1 MPAAIPLIVLAA
13 AEAALISTVAA
24 QLAAAAAA
32 VAVGAFESR
41 KAKKKASSQSRD
53 LTVTL
58 QSAVAPRRTVYGRA
72 RVSGP
77 LVYAVSE
84 GSDNKFLHRVIP
96 LAGHEIDAFERVYFN
111 DDELALGAAL
121 PATTDFSQPTTG
133 GRYMENGQPVAH
145 IEGKIGSASQTAMA
159 TLIAASA
166 GQWTGDH
173 RLQGVAYLRA
183 QTNYTPQ
190 VYTEGLPNV
199 SALIR
204 GKKLYDGRNGLT
216 LWSDNPALAIRD
228 YLVNALAVPSVRID
242 QASFDAAAN
251 LCDEYVTMDTAATA
265 DPAAWAAYMVTA
277 INYGT
282 WEFVGGTTVRQRRY
296 RFNGVV
302 ESDDTPGEVLEQMV
316 QACAGWLSYTGG
328 VWRLVAGGY
337 TAPTLTLAERD
348 LRGGPSFRPRPGR
361 RDLFN
366 VARGTYTGPATRY
379 VATDWPPLV
388 SSAFVTA
395 DGGQQMPLDLDLPF
409 TNDAV
414 AAQRLGSIYLQRSRQ
429 GVLTFPATLT
439 ALALRPG
446 DTVAITLPRFGFS
459 GEVFRV
465 EGWQLSEDLG
475 VDLVLREEAA
485 AIYTWT
491 PGATIRDPSPQLNL
505 PSPFTVPAVTGL
517 TATSGVATNY
527 VQNDGTIIQRTL
539 LSWNTTGNAF
549 ARVVQIRSRLVGVT
563 EWTHHP
569 DAEDGAGKAYLSNLK
584 TGSLHEISARR
595 LNTIGAAGAWTTI
608 NYTPAVSNATS
619 INLLKN
625 SDWTEDLGYPET
637 SSYNDARALR
647 GWGFG
652 AGFHSGQTA
661 GRNYDGGR
669 TWNIGLGGAWLF
681 NSQTTAGQYS
691 YLFQWVKVVPGVE
704 YEIQARASIHRQ
716 YAYVAVNWFD
726 ATKTTLLGS
735 IANGFDAGNT
745 VDGDPYQVAAR
756 RKFWAKGVAPAGA
769 SWALFHCL
777 QQNTAATATPGY
789 TFWHQAMMNVAP
801 PGVTADTATPWEDDS
816 MTFPRGVNYP
826 VQAEQGWVGCRW
838 NLFFGGHDIYT
849 FEGGTP
855 TGALITMDLAAG
867 DSVLIDAF
875 YEASIG
881 EAIGT
886 SARALIVIDVV
897 VVGSGKQAF
906 HVDFGDRTGNIVTV
920 EPLWYHGG
928 STVSI
933 YSGAISKFY
942 SATSAQ
948 TITIHA
954 AGGARLG
961 GSIDLGTSSIR
972 VRAQKVRI

>member
-1 MPAAIPLIVLAA
+1 MPAAIPIIVLAA
-13 AEAALISTVAA
+13 AEALAVSTVIA
-24 QLAAAAAA
+24 QIAAAAAA
-32 VAVGAFESR
+32 VAVGSFEAR
-41 KAKKKASSQSRD
+41 KAKKKATSQSRD

-96 LAGHEIDAFERVYFN
+96 LAGHEIDAFEKVYFN

-121 PATTDFSQPTTG
+121 PATTDFSQVTTG

-145 IEGKIGSASQTAMA
+145 IEGKIGGASQTAMA

-204 GKKLYDGRNGLT
+204 GKKLYDGRSGQT

-228 YLVNALAVPSVRID
+228 YLVNALAVPSARID

-251 LCDEYVTMDTAATA
+251 LCDEYVSINTATTP
-265 DPAAWAAYMVTA
+265 DPAAWQSYMNTAVT
-277 INYGT
+277 YGT
-282 WEFVGGTTVRQRRY
+282 WELVSGTTYRQRRY
-296 RFNGVV
+296 RFNGVI
-302 ESDDTPGEVLEQMV
+302 EADDTPGEVLEQMV

-337 TAPTLTLAERD
+337 TAPTLTLTESD

-446 DTVAITLPRFGFS
+446 DTVAITLPRFGFA

-517 TATSGVATNY
+517 AATSGVATNY

-539 LSWNTTGNAF
+539 LSWNPTTNAF
-549 ARVVQIRSRLVGVT
+549 ARLVEIKSRVVGT
-563 EWTHHP
+563 AEWTHHP
-569 DAEDGAGKAYLSNLK
+569 DAEDAAGKAYLTNLK
-584 TGSLHEISARR
+584 TGALHEISARR
-595 LNTIGAAGAWTTI
+595 LNTIGAYGPSTTI
-608 NYTPAVSNATS
+608 NYTPLAANQVE
-619 INLLKN
+619 NLLRN
-625 SDWTEDLGYPET
+625 SNWTEDLGYGSTLYP
-637 SSYNDARALR
+637 DARALR
-647 GWGFG
+647 QAIWGH
-652 AGFHSGQTA
+652 AGVGTFA
-661 GRNYDGGR
+661 IGRNYAGG
-669 TWNIGLGGAWLF
+669 TAWNIGSGGMYFYQSGSTPGNFQFIYQRVPAQPGVTYEASVAVNPHRCAGRMYLRWIDASLAYISDAMGGPDSVDAGAGAVGGPF
-681 NSQTTAGQYS
+681 DITTHPRLWRSGVAPANTAYIEVLCLKDNTTAGQGDS
-691 YLFQWVKVVPGVE
+691 YAFFS
-704 YEIQARASIHRQ
+704 RA
-716 YAYVAVNWFD
+716 
-726 ATKTTLLGS
+726 LLC
-735 IANGFDAGNT
+735 
-745 VDGDPYQVAAR
+745 
-756 RKFWAKGVAPAGA
+756 VAPAG
-769 SWALFHCL
+769 
-777 QQNTAATATPGY
+777 
-789 TFWHQAMMNVAP
+789 
-801 PGVTADTATPWEDDS
+801 VTKETATPWIENTQS
-816 MTFPRGVNYP
+816 T
-826 VQAEQGWVGCRW
+826 
-838 NLFFGGHDIYT
+838 LHGGAIV
-849 FEGGTP
+849 GGTV
-855 TGALITMDLAAG
+855 T
-867 DSVLIDAF
+867 
-875 YEASIG
+875 
-881 EAIGT
+881 
-886 SARALIVIDVV
+886 DVV
-897 VVGSGKQAF
+897 Q
-906 HVDFGDRTGNIVTV
+906 
-920 EPLWYHGG
+920 
-928 STVSI
+928 
-933 YSGAISKFY
+933 
-942 SATSAQ
+942 
-948 TITIHA
+948 
-954 AGGARLG
+954 ARLG
-961 GSIDLGTSSIR
+961 DGSQSFTNANAGFTPEYAHDIGFITITNNTPAMVPVTVSYSLNISWSNTNFQSAFVRMQPRIVPNTYPASNNRDFFFSDESLAKRELFAGTYTINLDPGLTLEIGFTFYVARLAPGTCNATVYWKDANLRLEGIR
-972 VRAQKVRI
+972 K

>member
-1 MPAAIPLIVLAA
+1 MPAAIPLVVLAA
-13 AEAALISTVAA
+13 AEAFAVSTVVA
-24 QLAAAAAA
+24 QIAAAAAA
-32 VAVGAFESR
+32 VAVGSFEAR
-41 KAKKKASSQSRD
+41 KAKKKATSQSRD

-84 GSDNKFLHRVIP
+84 GSDNKFLHRVVP
-96 LAGHEIDAFERVYFN
+96 LAGHEIDAFEKIYFN

-121 PATTDFSQPTTG
+121 PATADFSQVTTG

-145 IEGKIGSASQTAMA
+145 IEGKIGSTSQTAMA

-216 LWSDNPALAIRD
+216 LWSDSPALAIRD
-228 YLVNALAVPSVRID
+228 YLVSALAVPSTRID

-251 LCDEYVTMDTAATA
+251 LCDEYVSINTATTP
-265 DPAAWAAYMVTA
+265 DPAAWQSYMNTAVT
-277 INYGT
+277 YGT
-282 WEFVGGTTVRQRRY
+282 WELVSGTTYRQRRY
-296 RFNGVV
+296 RFNGVI
-302 ESDDTPGEVLEQMV
+302 EADDTPGEVLEQMV

-337 TAPTLTLAERD
+337 TAPTLTLTESD

-446 DTVAITLPRFGFS
+446 DTVAITLPRFGFA

-465 EGWQLSEDLG
+465 EGWQLAEDLG

-491 PGATIRDPSPQLNL
+491 PGVNIRDPSPQLNL

-539 LSWNTTGNAF
+539 LSWNPTTNAF
-549 ARVVQIRSRLVGVT
+549 ARLVEIKSRVVGT
-563 EWTHHP
+563 AEWTHHP
-569 DAEDGAGKAYLSNLK
+569 DAEDAAGKAYLTNLK
-584 TGSLHEISARR
+584 TGALHEISARR
-595 LNTIGAAGAWTTI
+595 LNTIGVTGPSTTI
-608 NYTPAVSNATS
+608 NYTPLPGNAVE
-619 INLLKN
+619 NLLRN
-625 SDWTEDLGYPET
+625 SNFAQDLGYGIVT
-637 SSYNDARALR
+637 YTDARALR
-647 GWGFG
+647 HWTAVSGGG
-652 AGFHSGQTA
+652 AMVA
-661 GRNYDGGR
+661 IGRNFDSGR
-669 TWNIGLGGAWLF
+669 RWNIGPGGAYVYNTAPIAASYVLLYQDVPVQVGVSYEVSVYCSAHRCAVNLQVQWFSASNTFLGLMQGAEDRVDAGITNIGSEF
-681 NSQTTAGQYS
+681 DPLTHARLWRSGAAPAGATYMRVLLVKESTTAGQTDS
-691 YLFQWVKVVPGVE
+691 Y
-704 YEIQARASIHRQ
+704 A
-716 YAYVAVNWFD
+716 
-726 ATKTTLLGS
+726 
-735 IANGFDAGNT
+735 
-745 VDGDPYQVAAR
+745 
-756 RKFWAKGVAPAGA
+756 FWSKALACVAPAG
-769 SWALFHCL
+769 
-777 QQNTAATATPGY
+777 
-789 TFWHQAMMNVAP
+789 
-801 PGVTADTATPWEDDS
+801 VTKETATPWIENTQS
-816 MTFPRGVNYP
+816 T
-826 VQAEQGWVGCRW
+826 
-838 NLFFGGHDIYT
+838 LHGGAIV
-849 FEGGTP
+849 GGTV
-855 TGALITMDLAAG
+855 T
-867 DSVLIDAF
+867 
-875 YEASIG
+875 
-881 EAIGT
+881 
-886 SARALIVIDVV
+886 DVV
-897 VVGSGKQAF
+897 Q
-906 HVDFGDRTGNIVTV
+906 
-920 EPLWYHGG
+920 
-928 STVSI
+928 
-933 YSGAISKFY
+933 
-942 SATSAQ
+942 
-948 TITIHA
+948 
-954 AGGARLG
+954 ARLG
-961 GSIDLGTSSIR
+961 DGSQAFVNNNAGLAPEYAYDIGFITITNNTPAMVPVTVSYSLNISWSNTNFQSAFVRMQPRIVPNTYPASNNRDFFFSDESLAKRELFAGTYTINLNPGLTLEIGFTFYVARLAPGTCSATVYWKDANLRLEGIR
-972 VRAQKVRI
+972 K

>member
-1 MPAAIPLIVLAA
+1 MPAAIPLLVLAG
-13 AEAALISTVAA
+13 AEAAFGVGIAA

-32 VAVGAFESR
+32 VAVGSFESR

-96 LAGHEIDAFERVYFN
+96 LAGHEIDAFEKVYFN

-121 PATTDFSQPTTG
+121 PATNDFSQPTTG

-145 IEGKIGSASQTAMA
+145 IEGKIGGASQTAMA

-204 GKKLYDGRNGLT
+204 GKKLYDGRSGQT
-216 LWSDNPALAIRD
+216 VWSDNPALVIRD
-228 YLVNALAVPSVRID
+228 YLVNALAVPSARID

-337 TAPTLTLAERD
+337 TAPTLTLTERD

-446 DTVAITLPRFGFS
+446 DTVAITLPRFGFA

-465 EGWQLSEDLG
+465 EGWQLAEDLG

-485 AIYTWT
+485 AIYTWA

-549 ARVVQIRSRLVGVT
+549 ARFVQIQSRLVGTT
-563 EWTHHP
+563 EWTPHP
-569 DAEDGAGKAYLSNLK
+569 DAEDAQGKAYLTNLK
-584 TGSLHEISARR
+584 TGSNHEIRARR
-595 LNTIGAAGAWTTI
+595 LNTVGAAGAWTTI
-608 NYTPAVSNATS
+608 NYTPSASNAS
-619 INLLKN
+619 VNLLRN
-625 SDWTEDLGYPET
+625 SNWTEDLGYGTGTYP
-637 SSYNDARALR
+637 DARALR
-647 GWGFG
+647 QTLWGH
-652 AGFHSGQTA
+652 AGVGTIA
-661 GRNYDGGR
+661 IGRNYANG
-669 TWNIGLGGAWLF
+669 TAWNIGPGGMYFYQSGSTPGDFQFIYQRVPAQPGVTYEASVAVNPHRCAGKMYLRWIDASLAYISDAMGGPDSVDAGAGTVGGQVDITTHPRLWRSGVAPA
-681 NSQTTAGQYS
+681 NTAYIEVLCLKDNTTAGQADS
-691 YLFQWVKVVPGVE
+691 YAFFS
-704 YEIQARASIHRQ
+704 RAM
-716 YAYVAVNWFD
+716 
-726 ATKTTLLGS
+726 L
-735 IANGFDAGNT
+735 
-745 VDGDPYQVAAR
+745 
-756 RKFWAKGVAPAGA
+756 
-769 SWALFHCL
+769 C
-777 QQNTAATATPGY
+777 
-789 TFWHQAMMNVAP
+789 VAP
-801 PGVTADTATPWEDDS
+801 PGVTKETATPWSDES
-816 MTFPRGVNYP
+816 TPFPSGVARVFTNS
-826 VQAEQGWVGCRW
+826 Q
-838 NLFFGGHDIYT
+838 
-849 FEGGTP
+849 GGTGARITDFVSIP
-855 TGALITMDLAAG
+855 TGNTFVSFTSPETSVGVDLKAG
-867 DSVLIDAF
+867 DRIVVDVEYAGYANTASVPGNAF
-875 YEASIG
+875 G
-881 EAIGT
+881 
-886 SARALIVIDVV
+886 RAAFDILVT
-897 VVGSGKQAF
+897 GSGKTKWVSSGPDA
-906 HVDFGDRTGNIVTV
+906 TGNVKQAYYSPYYLTSNTQVTLTCTGSYVAASDQSVTV
-920 EPLWYHGG
+920 YATGG
-928 STVSI
+928 SVSSNEANLYTNTVN
-933 YSGAISKFY
+933 
-942 SATSAQ
+942 
-948 TITIHA
+948 
-954 AGGARLG
+954 L
-961 GSIDLGTSSIR
+961 R
-972 VRAQKVRI
+972 VTVYRA

>member
-1 MPAAIPLIVLAA
+1 MPAAIPLVVLAA
-13 AEAALISTVAA
+13 AEAFAVSTVVA
-24 QLAAAAAA
+24 QIAAAAAA
-32 VAVGAFESR
+32 VAVGSFEAR
-41 KAKKKASSQSRD
+41 KAKKKASSQTRD

-96 LAGHEIDAFERVYFN
+96 LAGHEIDAFEKVYFN

-145 IEGKIGSASQTAMA
+145 IEGKIGSTSQTAMA

-228 YLVNALAVPSVRID
+228 YLVNALAVPSARID

-251 LCDEYVTMDTAATA
+251 LCDEYVSINTATTP
-265 DPAAWAAYMVTA
+265 DPAAWQSYMNTAVT
-277 INYGT
+277 YGT
-282 WEFVGGTTVRQRRY
+282 WELVSGTTYRQRRY
-296 RFNGVV
+296 RFNGVI
-302 ESDDTPGEVLEQMV
+302 EADDTPGEVLEQMV

-337 TAPTLTLAERD
+337 TAPTLTLTESD

-446 DTVAITLPRFGFS
+446 DTVAITLPRFGFA

-517 TATSGVATNY
+517 AATSGVATNY

-539 LSWNTTGNAF
+539 LSWNPTTNAF
-549 ARVVQIRSRLVGVT
+549 ARLVEIKSRVVGT
-563 EWTHHP
+563 AEWTHHP
-569 DAEDGAGKAYLSNLK
+569 DAEDAAGKAYLTNLK
-584 TGSLHEISARR
+584 TGALHEISARR
-595 LNTIGAAGAWTTI
+595 LNTIGAYGPSTTI
-608 NYTPAVSNATS
+608 NYTPLAANQVE
-619 INLLKN
+619 NLLRN
-625 SDWTEDLGYPET
+625 SNWTEDLGYGTTTYP
-637 SSYNDARALR
+637 DARALR
-647 GWGFG
+647 QAIWGH
-652 AGFHSGQTA
+652 AGVGTFA
-661 GRNYDGGR
+661 IGRNYAGG
-669 TWNIGLGGAWLF
+669 TAWNIGSGGMYFYQSGSTPGNFQFIYQRVPAQPGVTYEASVAVNPHRCAGRMYLRWVDASLAYISDAMGGPDSVDAGAGTVGGPF
-681 NSQTTAGQYS
+681 DITTHPRLWRSGVAPANTAYIEVLCLKDNTTAGQGDS
-691 YLFQWVKVVPGVE
+691 YAFFS
-704 YEIQARASIHRQ
+704 RA
-716 YAYVAVNWFD
+716 
-726 ATKTTLLGS
+726 LLC
-735 IANGFDAGNT
+735 
-745 VDGDPYQVAAR
+745 
-756 RKFWAKGVAPAGA
+756 VAPAG
-769 SWALFHCL
+769 
-777 QQNTAATATPGY
+777 
-789 TFWHQAMMNVAP
+789 
-801 PGVTADTATPWEDDS
+801 VTKETATPWIENTQS
-816 MTFPRGVNYP
+816 T
-826 VQAEQGWVGCRW
+826 
-838 NLFFGGHDIYT
+838 LHGGAIV
-849 FEGGTP
+849 GGTV
-855 TGALITMDLAAG
+855 T
-867 DSVLIDAF
+867 
-875 YEASIG
+875 
-881 EAIGT
+881 
-886 SARALIVIDVV
+886 DVV
-897 VVGSGKQAF
+897 Q
-906 HVDFGDRTGNIVTV
+906 
-920 EPLWYHGG
+920 
-928 STVSI
+928 
-933 YSGAISKFY
+933 
-942 SATSAQ
+942 
-948 TITIHA
+948 
-954 AGGARLG
+954 ARLG
-961 GSIDLGTSSIR
+961 DGSQAFVNNNAGLAPEYAYDIGFITITNNTPAMVPVTVSYSLNISWSNTNFQSAFVRMQPRIVPNTYPASNNRDFFFSDESLAKRELFAGTYTINLDPGLTLEIGFTFYVARLAPGTCSATVYWKDANLRLEGIR
-972 VRAQKVRI
+972 K